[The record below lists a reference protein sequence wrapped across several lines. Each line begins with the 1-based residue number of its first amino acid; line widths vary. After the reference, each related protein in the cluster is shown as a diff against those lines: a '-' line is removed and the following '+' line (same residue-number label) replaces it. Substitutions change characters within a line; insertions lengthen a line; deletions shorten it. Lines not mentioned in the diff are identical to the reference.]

1 MDMFKNLITGAIL
14 SEEEYNTLLIKEY
27 TEQWYN
33 DLILLVLEFKEQGL
47 TLDDYV
53 NYCIDNII
61 DTDFEIINI

>member
-1 MDMFKNLITGAIL
+1 MDMFKNLITGAVL

-53 NYCIDNII
+53 NYCIDNIV
-61 DTDFEIINI
+61 DTDFELINI